1 MVKIDVGPDMCR
13 GHAAGDIDTVAA
25 ELAMGIGA
33 IYQSIKI
40 TEGKETAERFR
51 TNLIIVLDPDCPA
64 WDADDGMI
72 IIKKTSGTPTDQ
84 S

>member
-1 MVKIDVGPDMCR
+1 MVKIDVGPNVCR

-25 ELAMGIGA
+25 ELTMGIGA

-40 TEGKETAERFR
+40 TEGEIIAERFR
-51 TNLIIVLDPDCPA
+51 TNLIILLAPDCPA

-72 IIKKTSGTPTDQ
+72 VIKKTNGTPTDQ